1 MNLTRKYFFLKRDLK
16 TMFML
21 PGVVVGD
28 MGPKIGLNG
37 VDNGF
42 LTLNNVRIPRENLLN
57 KTGDV
62 TVDGNYVTPFKV
74 RYLIFIFHCLF

>member
-1 MNLTRKYFFLKRDLK
+1 
-16 TMFML
+16 MFML

-62 TVDGNYVTPFKV
+62 TVEGDYVTPFKV
-74 RYLIFIFHCLF
+74 NHLIFNIYLLKFLTEFLT

>member
-1 MNLTRKYFFLKRDLK
+1 
-16 TMFML
+16 MFML

-42 LTLNNVRIPRENLLN
+42 LTLNGVRIPRENLLN

-62 TVDGNYVTPFKV
+62 TVEGDYVTPFKV
-74 RYLIFIFHCLF
+74 SILLHKVICSI

>member
-1 MNLTRKYFFLKRDLK
+1 
-16 TMFML
+16 
-21 PGVVVGD
+21 

-42 LTLNNVRIPRENLLN
+42 LTFNKVRIPRENLLN

-62 TVDGNYVTPFKV
+62 TPDGRYVTPYKV
-74 RYLIFIFHCLF
+74 YRNPSKLHMITKFENKFEIEYNEGSK

>member
-1 MNLTRKYFFLKRDLK
+1 MYLFYQRDPN

-42 LTLNNVRIPRENLLN
+42 LTLNSVRIPRENLLN

-62 TVDGNYVTPFKV
+62 TVEGDYVTPFKV
-74 RYLIFIFHCLF
+74 SILLHKVICSI

>member
-1 MNLTRKYFFLKRDLK
+1 MYS
-16 TMFML
+16 L
-21 PGVVVGD
+21 PGIVVGD

-42 LTLNNVRIPRENLLN
+42 LTFNKVRIPRENLLN

-62 TVDGNYVTPFKV
+62 TPDGRYVTPYKVNKSFKNFT
-74 RYLIFIFHCLF
+74 LLTNLKMDSKF